1 MQMADPGETTMTQFE
16 RSGAFAGRCIL
27 ITGGSRGIAAAIA
40 LGLAEQ
46 GADVCVSHSEKHDA
60 VAGFAGSAQKFAD
73 GISAGGG
80 RAVAIDRDMGEPGA
94 GRELAGEAVQALG
107 KIDSLVLS
115 ASVQIEKP
123 LSEQSNADLELQY
136 RMNLTANIELL
147 NAFLPSMA
155 DRGFGRVLAIGSA
168 QEILPSPRMP
178 VYAMTK
184 AALSNL
190 ILNLAREYAP
200 KGVTLN
206 TLSPG
211 LIATDRNTARRAD
224 PAAWAQI
231 QETANPMRRAG
242 TAQEI
247 APSALHL
254 LSEKAGFI
262 TGANLFATGGA
273 HIGRANS
280 AVSRTGDETRGQET
294 MSATKLT

>member
-1 MQMADPGETTMTQFE
+1 MGQPRAGQALAD
-16 RSGAFAGRCIL
+16 
-27 ITGGSRGIAAAIA
+27 
-40 LGLAEQ
+40 
-46 GADVCVSHSEKHDA
+46 
-60 VAGFAGSAQKFAD
+60 
-73 GISAGGG
+73 
-80 RAVAIDRDMGEPGA
+80 
-94 GRELAGEAVQALG
+94 EAVRVLG
-107 KIDSLVLS
+107 QIDSLVLS

-147 NAFLPSMA
+147 NALLPSMA

-211 LIATDRNTARRAD
+211 LIATDRNTARRTD

-231 QETANPMRRAG
+231 QQNANPMHRAG
-242 TAQEI
+242 SAQEI

-254 LSEKAGFI
+254 LSEEASFI

-273 HIGRANS
+273 HLGRANS
-280 AVSRTGDETRGQET
+280 AVSDVSDETGGQ
-294 MSATKLT
+294 